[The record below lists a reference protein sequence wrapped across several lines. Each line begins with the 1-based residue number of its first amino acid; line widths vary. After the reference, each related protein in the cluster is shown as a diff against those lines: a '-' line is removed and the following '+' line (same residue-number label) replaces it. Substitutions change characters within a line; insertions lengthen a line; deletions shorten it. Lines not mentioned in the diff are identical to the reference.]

1 MGRRVLE
8 EFVTGWRPAPWL
20 DCAPMSPSGCLR
32 VALLAVLLAGC
43 KERATARRAPADDA
57 AVAGVIGMAAPAPL
71 GPARVGPAHSMFLV
85 YVGDG
90 VDVRAIADREL
101 AGEPDLRRAVEP
113 GIDGPLPAV
122 SVREPTLDLVPV
134 PEPELLVHF
143 SVDLTPAEAA
153 KAAAVKKAVAI
164 AFEYTPETATA
175 VLARAHRIVGRIA
188 AASKGL
194 VWVDETRL
202 MYGASWKERTAAV
215 AVAKP
220 MATTLTN
227 VHMYRPDDEPGI
239 RLVSLGMIALGLP
252 DLVMEDMPP
261 GFAEEAGALLAIVAQ
276 QLLQGTEPAGDGS
289 FEVRVDALVD
299 ADGKP
304 MTPPG
309 EGATGAATLRL
320 VTATPEDGDPDNRL
334 WAITFPGDGAL
345 PERQAAVLHRLFGRT
360 GGVKGVS
367 ADDPEIAAVTR
378 KVQKGLPGL
387 KRRFAKRQS
396 VEHLQVKAGFAT
408 PDGNHEYMWVDV
420 QTWKGKTLR
429 GVLMNEP
436 LDAELTKGAPVD
448 VDDGAIIDYMFHKAD
463 GSTEGGES
471 NDILERRMNEAD

>member
-1 MGRRVLE
+1 LE
-8 EFVTGWRPAPWL
+8 EFVTQWRLRTWL
-20 DCAPMSPSGCLR
+20 DCAPMSLPHCIR
-32 VALLAVLLAGC
+32 VALLVVLLAGC

-57 AVAGVIGMAAPAPL
+57 AVGGVGAVAAAPAPL
-71 GPARVGPAHSMFLV
+71 GPVRVGPAHSMFLV

-90 VDVRAIADREL
+90 VDIAAIADREL
-101 AGEPDLRRAVEP
+101 AAEKDLRRATEP
-113 GIDGPLPAV
+113 GTDGPLPAV
-122 SVREPTLDLVPV
+122 SVREPPLDLVPV

-143 SVDLTPAEAA
+143 SVDLTPAEVARV
-153 KAAAVKKAVAI
+153 AAVEKAVAI
-164 AFEYTPETATA
+164 AFEYTPGTATA
-175 VLARAHRIVGRIA
+175 VLARAHQIVGRIA

-194 VWVDETRL
+194 IWVDETRL
-202 MYGASWKERTAAV
+202 MYGDGSWKERTAA
-215 AVAKP
+215 AAAARP
-220 MATTLTN
+220 MAAPLTN
-227 VHMYRPDDEPGI
+227 VHMYRPGDAPTI
-239 RLVSLGMIALGLP
+239 RLVSLGMVALGLP
-252 DLVMEDMPP
+252 DLVIDDMPP
-261 GFAEEAGALLAIVAQ
+261 GFGEEAGMLLAMVAQ
-276 QLLQGTEPAGDGS
+276 QLLQGTAPAADGA

-299 ADGKP
+299 ADGKA

-309 EGATGAATLRL
+309 EEATGAATIRL

-360 GGVKGVS
+360 GGVKDVS

-378 KVQKGLPGL
+378 KVQKGLPDL

-436 LDAELTKGAPVD
+436 VAAELTKGAPVD

-471 NDILERRMNEAD
+471 NDILERRMNQAD